1 MRRNNNKRKKLK
13 GFKSLS
19 INKKENKQNARQIAF
34 KEQMGENPL
43 LIERN
48 LDEKIE
54 RKVAKIYLKNQIPFI
69 SSIKSQQQL
78 KNMIKNQEDLI
89 INQERESNESSF
101 DS

>member
-78 KNMIKNQEDLI
+78 KIMIKNQEDLI
-89 INQERESNESSF
+89 INQEREINESSF

>member
-13 GFKSLS
+13 GFIYLS

-54 RKVAKIYLKNQIPFI
+54 RKVAKIYLKN
-69 SSIKSQQQL
+69 
-78 KNMIKNQEDLI
+78 
-89 INQERESNESSF
+89 
-101 DS
+101 

>member
-1 MRRNNNKRKKLK
+1 LK

-54 RKVAKIYLKNQIPFI
+54 RKVAKIYLKN
-69 SSIKSQQQL
+69 
-78 KNMIKNQEDLI
+78 
-89 INQERESNESSF
+89 
-101 DS
+101 

>member
-1 MRRNNNKRKKLK
+1 
-13 GFKSLS
+13 
-19 INKKENKQNARQIAF
+19 
-34 KEQMGENPL
+34 MGENPL

-78 KNMIKNQEDLI
+78 KNMIKSQEDLI
-89 INQERESNESSF
+89 INQERESHESSF

>member
-13 GFKSLS
+13 GFIYLS

-78 KNMIKNQEDLI
+78 KIMIKNQEDLI